1 MPPLKTED
9 CCDGVCDFRYARDT
23 WNPRHRAIA
32 VGLRTAAGQAVQGL
46 ENASVRALTKLE
58 QVLPSRLRYRVR
70 TLSQATVPLL
80 TDQQPGVDPE
90 NLAVLAAATANR
102 ERVGFRYESAD
113 GTESRR
119 MVEPNGLVSAGRRWY
134 LVAYDTGRED
144 WRTFRVDR
152 VNAPQPT
159 GVRVEPRTLPAA
171 DAAAYLRG
179 LRTGWDVPTFRVVVT
194 LHAPAGEVA
203 GRLGDAPGD
212 VVPVDEQ
219 TCRLD
224 STRDDSM
231 AWLAGRLAAL
241 GCEFEVHEP
250 PELAAHLR
258 TLATRATRA
267 AAARCPHS
275 RFSDTH

>member
-1 MPPLKTED
+1 VVLPPLKTED

-119 MVEPNGLVSAGRRWY
+119 MVEPHGLVSAGRRWY
-134 LVAYDTGRED
+134 LVAYDTGREV
-144 WRTFRVDR
+144 FM
-152 VNAPQPT
+152 PSPT
-159 GVRVEPRTLPAA
+159 G
-171 DAAAYLRG
+171 
-179 LRTGWDVPTFRVVVT
+179 
-194 LHAPAGEVA
+194 
-203 GRLGDAPGD
+203 
-212 VVPVDEQ
+212 
-219 TCRLD
+219 
-224 STRDDSM
+224 
-231 AWLAGRLAAL
+231 
-241 GCEFEVHEP
+241 
-250 PELAAHLR
+250 
-258 TLATRATRA
+258 
-267 AAARCPHS
+267 HS
-275 RFSDTH
+275 HR